1 MFVLLAVFLQKLL
14 NEMKFRSHIFS
25 AIFILGAFLCSQA
38 QVVNSINQDNIKK
51 NLPKAQKTATTKA
64 PLPVDPNVKIDTTT
78 TYFRMV
84 DTAQAYVRQ
93 KDWTKAEA
101 YLRKALAA
109 EPTNPNNSLLISNLA
124 TLQRYQ
130 GKLADAIKN
139 YTLAI
144 DMTPNAVTVLGNR
157 AALYL
162 QVDSIALA
170 QADYEHIIAIDP
182 SDEESRYNLGMIL
195 LDQRKYQAAD
205 DQFEEI
211 LRYHPESTLA
221 AEGKAFLYKAKG
233 NYYKA
238 ADYFSDVIKSRP
250 TASLH
255 ANRADCY
262 LMLKRL
268 NDAANDINSALQVT
282 PDDGY
287 LYLLRAKLNKLR
299 YESDAAKRDVKLAIE
314 HGVDPQIAN
323 KVIK

>member
-1 MFVLLAVFLQKLL
+1 MNFKKHATAILLA
-14 NEMKFRSHIFS
+14 
-25 AIFILGAFLCSQA
+25 LCTTWCMQA
-38 QVVNSINQDNIKK
+38 QVGNSINQENIKK
-51 NLPKAQKTATTKA
+51 NLPKAAKTAPQKA
-64 PLPVDPNVKIDTTT
+64 PVAIDPNVKIDTTT

-84 DTAQAYVRQ
+84 DTAQAYVRN
-93 KDWTKAEA
+93 KEWSKAES

-109 EPTNPNNSLLISNLA
+109 EPSNPNNSLLISNLA

-130 GKLADAIKN
+130 GNYEAAIKN
-139 YTLAI
+139 YTMAI

-170 QADYEHIIAIDP
+170 EADYQRIIALDP
-182 SDEESRYNLGMIL
+182 SDEEARYNVGMIL
-195 LDQRKYQAAD
+195 MARGDFKAAD

-211 LRYHPESTLA
+211 RRYHPNSSLA
-221 AEGKAFLYKAKG
+221 WEGKAYLFKTKG

-238 ADYFSDVIKSRP
+238 AEYFSNVIKERP
-250 TASLH
+250 TATLH

-268 NDAANDINSALQVT
+268 NDAQDDINSALQLT
-282 PDDGY
+282 PSDGY

-299 YESDAAKRDVKLAIE
+299 YEDDAAKRDVQLAIE
-314 HGVDPQIAN
+314 HGVDADVAK
-323 KVIK
+323 KVLK

>member
-1 MFVLLAVFLQKLL
+1 M
-14 NEMKFRSHIFS
+14 NFRFYILS
-25 AIFILGAFLCSQA
+25 AMLILSASLCLHA
-38 QVVNSINQDNIKK
+38 QVVNSINQDNVKK
-51 NLPKAQKTATTKA
+51 NLPKAQKTAPVKA
-64 PLPVDPNVKIDTTT
+64 PLPIDPNVKIDTTT

-84 DTAQAYVRQ
+84 DTAQAYVRE
-93 KDWTKAEA
+93 KDWSKAEA
-101 YLRKALAA
+101 YIRKALAS

-130 GKLADAIKN
+130 GNFSDAIKN
-139 YTLAI
+139 YNMAI

-162 QVDSIALA
+162 QVDSIDLA
-170 QADYEHIIAIDP
+170 KADYERIIALDP
-182 SDEESRYNLGMIL
+182 SGEEARYNLGMIL
-195 LDQRKYQAAD
+195 LDQGKYQAAD

-268 NDAANDINSALQVT
+268 NDAADDINSALQVT

-299 YESDAAKRDVKLAIE
+299 YEDDAAKRDVELAIQ
-314 HGVDPQIAN
+314 HGVDAKIAN
-323 KVIK
+323 KAIK